1 MSGNATYQDLTA
13 WSVDTFRF
21 ADDSPRTS
29 IFRGQPRRK
38 TMRAG
43 REPHSEKAEY
53 IPRARGYVFVS
64 EGSDGGGNGC
74 LKVNA

>member
-1 MSGNATYQDLTA
+1 
-13 WSVDTFRF
+13 
-21 ADDSPRTS
+21 
-29 IFRGQPRRK
+29 
-38 TMRAG
+38 MRAG